1 MLKILLDPGIAIVI
15 ITFITVT
22 VYVIK
27 KYLYINK
34 KLVEIL
40 SFLKQFKKTDLKF
53 RFKELDDFMSSNP
66 YVSDLW
72 AEFKNTLMFS
82 ENVSLKDDKDSVV
95 FENLSDTITSIQ
107 CSVEP
112 ACFFNED
119 TLATS
124 RLNYK
129 MVQVAPTVLT
139 GLGPLFT
146 FLHIG
151 EAFSKVDFSSQDATV
166 ASVGNLM
173 GSMTNA
179 ATVSVL
185 AVGASLI
192 FMITEKF
199 LYSMKCKKQVSE
211 IVELISKL
219 FESISSEK
227 FLIELLKETKIQN
240 NNTKNLLAAM
250 PLQFKK
256 ALDKSLTTILTPYLE
271 NVLYGLNQIQEKTAA
286 ASKKSG
292 GDAVDDL
299 F

>member
-1 MLKILLDPGIAIVI
+1 
-15 ITFITVT
+15 
-22 VYVIK
+22 
-27 KYLYINK
+27 
-34 KLVEIL
+34 
-40 SFLKQFKKTDLKF
+40 
-53 RFKELDDFMSSNP
+53 
-66 YVSDLW
+66 
-72 AEFKNTLMFS
+72 
-82 ENVSLKDDKDSVV
+82 
-95 FENLSDTITSIQ
+95 
-107 CSVEP
+107 
-112 ACFFNED
+112 
-119 TLATS
+119 
-124 RLNYK
+124 

-211 IVELISKL
+211 IVDLISKL

-227 FLIELLKETKIQN
+227 FLIDYFMRFI
-240 NNTKNLLAAM
+240 
-250 PLQFKK
+250 
-256 ALDKSLTTILTPYLE
+256 
-271 NVLYGLNQIQEKTAA
+271 
-286 ASKKSG
+286 
-292 GDAVDDL
+292 
-299 F
+299 